1 MKKESSLYMN
11 PLTDFGFKKLFGD
24 ETNKE
29 FLLDFLNSLLKD
41 EQGLITD
48 LNFQNT
54 ERLGLNPEDRNAIYD
69 LYCTNESGEH
79 FIVELQRAKQTFFVD
94 RTVYYSS
101 FLIQKQGKRKQNWNY
116 ELQAVY
122 TIALLDFEMDK
133 TNENK
138 NKFYYNIKLHDSETH
153 EFFYPKLTFIYVELP
168 KFQKKAK
175 ELHTHF
181 EKWVYLFRNLESLE
195 LIPENLKEHIF
206 MKLIETAKLENLPKS
221 DRKNYQ
227 ESLKRYRDN
236 YNVIETAKLE
246 GKMEGISEGLSK
258 VVKNAH
264 KKGLT
269 ISLIAELTGLTEE
282 EILAIL

>member
-1 MKKESSLYMN
+1 
-11 PLTDFGFKKLFGD
+11 
-24 ETNKE
+24 
-29 FLLDFLNSLLKD
+29 
-41 EQGLITD
+41 
-48 LNFQNT
+48 
-54 ERLGLNPEDRNAIYD
+54 
-69 LYCTNESGEH
+69 
-79 FIVELQRAKQTFFVD
+79 
-94 RTVYYSS
+94 
-101 FLIQKQGKRKQNWNY
+101 
-116 ELQAVY
+116 
-122 TIALLDFEMDK
+122 
-133 TNENK
+133 
-138 NKFYYNIKLHDSETH
+138 
-153 EFFYPKLTFIYVELP
+153 
-168 KFQKKAK
+168 
-175 ELHTHF
+175 LHTHF

>member
-1 MKKESSLYMN
+1 MN

-24 ETNKE
+24 EANKE
-29 FLLDFLNSLLKD
+29 FLVDFLNSLLKD

-69 LYCTNESGEH
+69 LYCTNENGDH

-138 NKFYYNIKLHDSETH
+138 NKYYYNIKLLDSETH
-153 EFFYPKLTFIYVELP
+153 EIFYPKLTFIYVELP

-175 ELHTHF
+175 ELLTHF
-181 EKWVYLFRNLESLE
+181 EKWVFLFRNLESLE
-195 LIPENLKEHIF
+195 YIPENLKEHIF
-206 MKLIETAKLENLPKS
+206 MKLIETAKLENLPKA

-236 YNVIETAKLE
+236 YNIIETAKLE
-246 GKMEGISEGLSK
+246 GKMEANIELAR
-258 VVKNAH
+258 NAH

-269 ISLIAELTGLTEE
+269 ISVIAELTGLTEE